1 MPIIQ
6 LVNHLFMGFN
16 PCVPLIWLFVFLEG
30 RGLKI
35 GDILKDD
42 EVLTA
47 FLLRDAELSDSVV
60 YQLVNAKIRLEQVR
74 FATVAAN
81 VDATFIFFCALI
93 FCFFETYQ
101 FYTFT
106 PPYSSVCLRCPG
118 PSAERHSLQPGLA

>member
-6 LVNHLFMGFN
+6 LVNHLFMGVD
-16 PCVPLIWLFVFLEG
+16 PCVPLSWLFVLLEG

-60 YQLVNAKIRLEQVR
+60 HQLINAKIRLEQVKL
-74 FATVAAN
+74 ASVTGDGDAA
-81 VDATFIFFCALI
+81 IHLHSAL
-93 FCFFETYQ
+93 
-101 FYTFT
+101 
-106 PPYSSVCLRCPG
+106 
-118 PSAERHSLQPGLA
+118 

>member
-16 PCVPLIWLFVFLEG
+16 PCVPLSWLFVFLEG

-60 YQLVNAKIRLEQVR
+60 YQLVNAKIRLEQVK
-74 FATVAAN
+74 FARITADVE
-81 VDATFIFFCALI
+81 ATIYLFL
-93 FCFFETYQ
+93 CFDFM
-101 FYTFT
+101 
-106 PPYSSVCLRCPG
+106 VL
-118 PSAERHSLQPGLA
+118 

>member
-1 MPIIQ
+1 MPIIR

-16 PCVPLIWLFVFLEG
+16 PRVPLSRLFVFLEG

-60 YQLVNAKIRLEQVR
+60 FQLINAKIRLEQVT
-74 FATVAAN
+74 FARVAAN
-81 VDATFIFFCALI
+81 VDATIYLFQRFD
-93 FCFFETYQ
+93 
-101 FYTFT
+101 FT
-106 PPYSSVCLRCPG
+106 VL
-118 PSAERHSLQPGLA
+118 

>member
-1 MPIIQ
+1 MPIIR

-16 PCVPLIWLFVFLEG
+16 PCVPPIWLFVFLEG

-60 YQLVNAKIRLEQVR
+60 YQLVNAKIRLEQVK
-74 FATVAAN
+74 FARVAAN
-81 VDATFIFFCALI
+81 VDAAFILFPRFDLM
-93 FCFFETYQ
+93 
-101 FYTFT
+101 
-106 PPYSSVCLRCPG
+106 L
-118 PSAERHSLQPGLA
+118 L

>member
-16 PCVPLIWLFVFLEG
+16 PCVPLSWLFVFLEG

-60 YQLVNAKIRLEQVR
+60 YQLINAKIRLEQVK
-74 FATVAAN
+74 FAGFTAS
-81 VDATFIFFCALI
+81 VDATIYLFSAL
-93 FCFFETYQ
+93 
-101 FYTFT
+101 
-106 PPYSSVCLRCPG
+106 
-118 PSAERHSLQPGLA
+118 